1 MSNIEIK
8 ICADADAIS
17 REAATRFV
25 DAARDATERDGKFS
39 VALSGGSTPRKL
51 FEKLALPE
59 TQSRVDWNAVHLFW
73 SDERAVPPDDKDSNF
88 HTAHESLITHIP
100 IPEANIHRIAGEQAQ
115 VSDAG
120 AEQAAAEYEAEI
132 RRVLQTPDNEMPR
145 FDLIM
150 LGMGADGH
158 TASLFPTTTALDE
171 TARGVVSVWVEK
183 MNTRRVTFTFPLL
196 NHAAH
201 VMFLIGG
208 ADKSHTLRD
217 VLQPENEAAKYPSQR
232 VKPTNGKLTWLI
244 DEAAASELNRDA
256 LPPTS

>member
-1 MSNIEIK
+1 MENIEIK
-8 ICADADAIS
+8 ICTDADAIS

-25 DAARDATERDGKFS
+25 DAARDATNRNGTFS

-51 FEKLALPE
+51 FEKLAIPE
-59 TQSRVDWNAVHLFW
+59 MQSKVDWNAVHLFW

-100 IPEANIHRIAGEQAQ
+100 IPAANIHRIKGEQAQ
-115 VSDAG
+115 ISDAD
-120 AEQAAAEYEAEI
+120 AESAAAEYETEI
-132 RRVLQTPDNEMPR
+132 RRVLQTPSDEMPR

-171 TARGVVSVWVEK
+171 TERGVVSLWVEK

-196 NHAAH
+196 NYAAH

-208 ADKSHTLRD
+208 ADKSRTLRE
-217 VLQPENEAAKYPSQR
+217 VLQPENGAMKYPSQR

-244 DEAAASELNRDA
+244 DEAAAGELNRDA
-256 LPPTS
+256 LPSA